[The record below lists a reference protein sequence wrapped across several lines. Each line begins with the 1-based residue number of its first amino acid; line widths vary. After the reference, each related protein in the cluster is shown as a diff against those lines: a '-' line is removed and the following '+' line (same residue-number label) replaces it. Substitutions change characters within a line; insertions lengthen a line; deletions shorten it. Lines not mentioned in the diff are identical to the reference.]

1 VGSITVKG
9 KTMIVEGEIGY
20 DQAGKFAKV
29 CGDFIEN
36 SAGDG
41 TIDLS
46 VVSELVSPCV
56 AAIHEDC
63 RLFNA
68 HGLIVKIPQSLE
80 EVFSPGHDEGL
91 FIVET
96 VWAKDTATD

>member
-1 VGSITVKG
+1 MGSITVLG
-9 KTMIVEGEIGY
+9 KRMIVEGEIGY

-36 SAGDG
+36 NAGDG

-68 HGLIVKIPQSLE
+68 HGLIVKVPSDLQEI
-80 EVFSPGHDEGL
+80 FSSGHDEGL
-91 FIVET
+91 FVVKT
-96 VWAKDTATD
+96 V